1 LIISIITAVYNNKEF
16 LEEAINSVLS
26 QSYPKIEYI
35 IVDGGSKDGSV
46 DIIRKYESK
55 ISKWISEPDN
65 GIYDALNKGIK
76 MATGEVIGLLHS
88 DDIYADDRVIQKTA
102 DLFIENMC
110 DSVYGDLV
118 YVDKKDINK
127 VLRYWR
133 AENFNYNILMK
144 GWMPPHP
151 TFFLKRS
158 HYEKFGSFEQSL
170 KISADYE
177 LILRM
182 LGKNRISTCYLPEVL
197 IKMRI
202 GGESNK
208 SIPNIIRKS
217 YEDYKALKLN
227 SFPFPFFVL
236 FLKNLR
242 KLPQLFIKEKKI
254 EPQK

>member
-1 LIISIITAVYNNKEF
+1 MKISIITAVYNNKEF
-16 LEEAINSVLS
+16 LEEAIKSVLS
-26 QSYPKIEYI
+26 QTYSKIEYI
-35 IVDGGSKDGSV
+35 IVDGGSTDGSV

-55 ISKWISEPDN
+55 IFMWISEPDK
-65 GIYDALNKGIK
+65 GIYDALNKGTK
-76 MATGEVIGLLHS
+76 LATGDVIGHLHS
-88 DDIYADDRVIQKTA
+88 DDIYAGDTIIQKTA
-102 DLFIENMC
+102 DLFIQKQC

-118 YVDKKDINK
+118 YVDKVNLNK

-133 AENFNYNILMK
+133 AEDFDYSFLKK

-158 HYEKFGSFEQSL
+158 LYEKFGSFEQSL

-197 IKMRI
+197 IKMRM
-202 GGESNK
+202 GGKSNK
-208 SIPNIIRKS
+208 SIANIIRKS
-217 YEDYKALKLN
+217 YEDYKALKMN
-227 SFPFPFFVL
+227 MFHFPLYVL

-242 KLPQLFIKEKKI
+242 KLPQWFVK
-254 EPQK
+254 